1 MRGAC
6 GSVESNA
13 IEASSGS
20 RNFDRAAMEATRC
33 WTFQPATRKGQPI
46 TADVVVPIEFRAQ

>member
-6 GSVESNA
+6 GSVESND

-20 RNFDRAAMEATRC
+20 RR
-33 WTFQPATRKGQPI
+33 WTFQPATRNGQPI